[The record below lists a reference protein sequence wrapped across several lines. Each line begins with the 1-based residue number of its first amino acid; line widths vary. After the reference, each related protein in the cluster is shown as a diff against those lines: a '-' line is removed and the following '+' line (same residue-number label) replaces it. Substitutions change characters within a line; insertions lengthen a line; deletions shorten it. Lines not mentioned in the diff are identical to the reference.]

1 MRVSRITGGL
11 LALALSQCNT
21 QRASL
26 PPEAR
31 SAAPA
36 VAVQTA
42 AAPASAPAQ
51 SGALAQVSPTEPLAS
66 AAKPLAAPELVVPES
81 QIYRVPDIHPGERR
95 PLLIFL
101 HGLGASGKT
110 AFDVLH
116 LAELGARERIFV
128 LAPDGDLDHQKRRF
142 WNAGP
147 SCCNFD
153 HAAVDDVARL
163 TALIDQWRA
172 RPDVDP
178 ARVYLTG
185 HSNGGFMT
193 ERLAC
198 SLGPRIAAA
207 ASLSG
212 AAPDSASECAPSAP
226 LALLEV
232 HGDADAIVR
241 YAGGSVFDSPA
252 LAAHPAIEQGF
263 RDWAKRFGC
272 TGEPKSAPDLDLDAR
287 LPGAETRVEEYP
299 SCARGSV
306 ALWTVRG
313 GSHYVGT
320 GTQAFEAVWRFLSAH
335 HR

>member
-1 MRVSRITGGL
+1 VL
-11 LALALSQCNT
+11 VLVLSQCNA

-26 PPEAR
+26 PPDAR
-31 SAAPA
+31 SASAAVTAP
-36 VAVQTA
+36 TA
-42 AAPASAPAQ
+42 PSAP
-51 SGALAQVSPTEPLAS
+51 PLAS
-66 AAKPLAAPELVVPES
+66 VSAQGGAAEPPATATAPKPLATPELVVPES

-128 LAPDGDLDHQKRRF
+128 LAPDGDVDHQKRRF

-147 SCCNFD
+147 SCSNFD
-153 HAAVDDVARL
+153 RAPVDDVARL

-198 SLGPRIAAA
+198 SLGQRIAAA

-212 AAPDSASECAPSAP
+212 AAPASESECAPSAP

-232 HGDADAIVR
+232 HGDADAIVH

-272 TGEPKSAPDLDLDAR
+272 TGEPKSGPDLDLDSR
-287 LPGAETRVEEYP
+287 LPGAETRVEQYP

>member
-1 MRVSRITGGL
+1 MKTNGVAACL
-11 LALALSQCNT
+11 LALALSQCNSP
-21 QRASL
+21 RASL
-26 PPEAR
+26 PPAAR
-31 SAAPA
+31 STAPPAAA
-36 VAVQTA
+36 TVAP
-42 AAPASAPAQ
+42 APASLPARAAAAEQLAPAPKPP
-51 SGALAQVSPTEPLAS
+51 AATRLA
-66 AAKPLAAPELVVPES
+66 VPES
-81 QIYRVPDIHPGERR
+81 QIYRVPDVHPGERR

-101 HGLGASGKT
+101 HGLGASGKA

-116 LAELGARERIFV
+116 LAQLGARERIFV
-128 LAPDGDLDHQKRRF
+128 LAPDGDSDRQKRRF

-153 HAAVDDVARL
+153 RAPVDDIARL
-163 TALIDQWRA
+163 TALIDEWRA

-198 SLGPRIAAA
+198 SLGQRIAAA

-212 AAPDSASECAPSAP
+212 AAPPADSNCAPNSP

-232 HGDADAIVR
+232 HGDADAIVH
-241 YAGGSVFDSPA
+241 YGGGSVFDSPA
-252 LAAHPAIEQGF
+252 LAPHPAIPEGF

-272 TGEPKSAPDLDLDAR
+272 TGEPKSGAELDLDAR

-306 ALWTVRG
+306 TLWTVRG

-320 GTQAFEAVWRFLSAH
+320 GIQAFEAVWRFLSVH

>member
-1 MRVSRITGGL
+1 V
-11 LALALSQCNT
+11 
-21 QRASL
+21 
-26 PPEAR
+26 
-31 SAAPA
+31 
-36 VAVQTA
+36 
-42 AAPASAPAQ
+42 
-51 SGALAQVSPTEPLAS
+51 
-66 AAKPLAAPELVVPES
+66 PELVVPES
-81 QIYRVPDIHPGERR
+81 QIYRVPDLHPGERR

-128 LAPDGDLDHQKRRF
+128 VAPDGDMDHQKRRF

-153 HAAVDDVARL
+153 RAPVDDVARL

-212 AAPDSASECAPSAP
+212 AAPASNAECAPSAS

-232 HGDADAIVR
+232 HGDADAIVH

-272 TGEPKSAPDLDLDAR
+272 TGEPKPGADLDLDAR

-320 GTQAFEAVWRFLSAH
+320 GTQAFEAVWRYLSAH